1 MAEEKEKVQEENP
14 SPKESSETTEEVA
27 KEETSPKEET
37 SEAKNAADKEEQT
50 AKGEEQK
57 TGEAPAEEDKKEK
70 GKKKFT
76 KKKDKRDEQIE
87 ELTDRVKRQ
96 LAEFENFRTR
106 SEKEKSQMYD
116 MGAKSIVEKIL
127 PVVDNFERG
136 LAGLTDEQKAD
147 PFAEGI
153 DKVYTQLMTELS
165 GIGVVPIE
173 ALGEPFDPELHNA
186 VMQTETEEYE
196 SGTVAQELQKGYKYH
211 DTVVRHSMVAV
222 AQ

>member
-1 MAEEKEKVQEENP
+1 MKEEELKEEEIEKQE
-14 SPKESSETTEEVA
+14 ETTEEAKA
-27 KEETSPKEET
+27 KEENSAEA
-37 SEAKNAADKEEQT
+37 SEGAD
-50 AKGEEQK
+50 
-57 TGEAPAEEDKKEK
+57 D
-70 GKKKFT
+70 GKKKK
-76 KKKDKRDEQIE
+76 KKKDKTSAAE
-87 ELTDRVKRQ
+87 EKIKELEDKLLRQ
-96 LAEFENFRTR
+96 MAEFENFRRRT
-106 SEKEKSQMYD
+106 EKEKTQMYD
-116 MGAKSIVEKIL
+116 MGARSVIEKIL

>member
-1 MAEEKEKVQEENP
+1 MSKKNTKKNPEAET
-14 SPKESSETTEEVA
+14 PKEQQLSGEEDI
-27 KEETSPKEET
+27 KEETTPEVNESGEET
-37 SEAKNAADKEEQT
+37 QNAEAEDEDDPKAGGKLKAKLEEVN
-50 AKGEEQK
+50 
-57 TGEAPAEEDKKEK
+57 
-70 GKKKFT
+70 
-76 KKKDKRDEQIE
+76 
-87 ELTDRVKRQ
+87 DRLLRQ
-96 LAEFENFRTR
+96 MAEFENFRRR
-106 SEKEKSQMYD
+106 SEKEKTQMYD
-116 MGAKSIVEKIL
+116 MGARSVIEKIL